1 MRTENNLKC
10 LNFGVG
16 RSWGFISAIV
26 YFCVMTC
33 DGMSLTKQRL
43 TPFKIKDL
51 ERGTYFKGNL
61 MFYMIINIFRVVISF
76 GILNHLNKNI
86 CICFSVLSDGSIKAQ
101 EAHSSLFQSSDVWF
115 TACQPQNI
123 IDSPSIKS
131 KNAMSFDICQ
141 ADERDEQNE
150 RQLVY
155 DTINDY
161 FKIITSVQQLREVC
175 RKEGDRCHLRTM
187 RAKIV
192 DQDKLH
198 VEIVPSI
205 NSSGILN
212 VARAK
217 ADAPY
222 GRISMVKRSR
232 SRKGQTIMEI
242 EM

>member
-1 MRTENNLKC
+1 
-10 LNFGVG
+10 
-16 RSWGFISAIV
+16 
-26 YFCVMTC
+26 MT
-33 DGMSLTKQRL
+33 
-43 TPFKIKDL
+43 
-51 ERGTYFKGNL
+51 
-61 MFYMIINIFRVVISF
+61 
-76 GILNHLNKNI
+76 
-86 CICFSVLSDGSIKAQ
+86 
-101 EAHSSLFQSSDVWF
+101 
-115 TACQPQNI
+115 
-123 IDSPSIKS
+123 
-131 KNAMSFDICQ
+131 FDICQ

-175 RKEGDRCHLRTM
+175 RKEGDRCHLRKM
-187 RAKIV
+187 SAKIV
-192 DQDKLH
+192 DPGKLH

-212 VARAK
+212 VSRAK

-222 GRISMVKRSR
+222 GRISMVRRSK

>member
-1 MRTENNLKC
+1 MYL
-10 LNFGVG
+10 
-16 RSWGFISAIV
+16 
-26 YFCVMTC
+26 
-33 DGMSLTKQRL
+33 
-43 TPFKIKDL
+43 
-51 ERGTYFKGNL
+51 
-61 MFYMIINIFRVVISF
+61 
-76 GILNHLNKNI
+76 
-86 CICFSVLSDGSIKAQ
+86 CFSVLSDGSIKAQ

-131 KNAMSFDICQ
+131 KNALYFDICQ

>member
-1 MRTENNLKC
+1 MRAKD
-10 LNFGVG
+10 NFKRSNIGFG
-16 RSWGFISAIV
+16 RSWVWISAIL

-33 DGMSLTKQRL
+33 DAMSLTKHRL

-61 MFYMIINIFRVVISF
+61 MLYMIINISRVVYPRPS
-76 GILNHLNKNI
+76 GLNHQNI

-131 KNAMSFDICQ
+131 KNALYFDICQ

-175 RKEGDRCHLRTM
+175 QKEGDRCHLRTM

-212 VARAK
+212 IARAK

>member
-1 MRTENNLKC
+1 M
-10 LNFGVG
+10 
-16 RSWGFISAIV
+16 
-26 YFCVMTC
+26 
-33 DGMSLTKQRL
+33 
-43 TPFKIKDL
+43 
-51 ERGTYFKGNL
+51 
-61 MFYMIINIFRVVISF
+61 
-76 GILNHLNKNI
+76 
-86 CICFSVLSDGSIKAQ
+86 
-101 EAHSSLFQSSDVWF
+101 WF

-131 KNAMSFDICQ
+131 KNALSFDICQ

-175 RKEGDRCHLRTM
+175 QKEGDRCHLRTM
-187 RAKIV
+187 IAKIV

>member
-1 MRTENNLKC
+1 MY
-10 LNFGVG
+10 
-16 RSWGFISAIV
+16 A
-26 YFCVMTC
+26 
-33 DGMSLTKQRL
+33 
-43 TPFKIKDL
+43 
-51 ERGTYFKGNL
+51 
-61 MFYMIINIFRVVISF
+61 
-76 GILNHLNKNI
+76 
-86 CICFSVLSDGSIKAQ
+86 CFSVLSDGSIKAQ

-131 KNAMSFDICQ
+131 ENAMSFDICQ

-175 RKEGDRCHLRTM
+175 RKEGDRCHLRKM

-192 DQDKLH
+192 DPDKLH

-222 GRISMVKRSR
+222 GRISMVRRDRSK
-232 SRKGQTIMEI
+232 KGQTIMEI